1 MALSAGA
8 VVAQF
13 DGDFKGLNKGLQD
26 AQSKVNNFT
35 SDIKKAGNKIGE
47 VFSNIGDAAIKYG
60 KILGVAGTAATVFG
74 IKTAA
79 DLQSLSTSFETLT
92 GSAEKGRKVF
102 TDLKKMGATTP
113 FEVGDLAKATQT
125 MLAFGISVDKTQGY
139 LQMLG
144 DISMGNKDKLGGLA
158 LAFSQ
163 VQSTGRLMGQD
174 LLQMINQGFNPLLV
188 LAQKNIGERM
198 GLDFQKTQ
206 QALKDNKITTGQVN
220 EEMIKLKKAME
231 DGKVS
236 ATDVAKAFELSTSE
250 GGLFYKGME
259 RGSKTLSGTFSTLM
273 DNIKLMGSGLAGLSD
288 DGTIAEGSLLDLTQK
303 GVNALNEALGKV
315 NWLQVGQ
322 AIQKALVEAPQRAS
336 EAFQSFLKFIQPIM
350 PFLTV
355 LGGLLLFLGTQVLSA
370 FRYAWEQLKPPI
382 MDLWNTLKAFWIAI
396 QPILMLLG
404 TVLLFVVLPMIQIA
418 IASIV
423 QVFKGLLTGV
433 SGIINVIS
441 GILNAFIGLVYGIF
455 TGDFS
460 RATEGFK
467 QIFRGLGQWIQ
478 GAFQLIL
485 APFRGII
492 DGITNYM
499 RGINFFQIAVNWMQ
513 ELIRGIQSKAG
524 GIGGAIK
531 QGIGNMLPEGVRKLI
546 PGFADGVRN
555 FGGGMAIVGER
566 GPELVNLPKGADVF
580 SNEESKRMAGG
591 QGITIETMNIKS
603 GVDWEIGASY
613 LAQKLRLS

>member
-26 AQSKVNNFT
+26 AKGKLDGFT
-35 SDIKKAGNKIGE
+35 GNIQKAGKKIGE
-47 VFSNIGDAAIKYG
+47 VFQNIGSAAVKYG
-60 KILGVAGTAATVFG
+60 KIVGVAGVAATGFA

-102 TDLKKMGATTP
+102 QDLQKMGATTP
-113 FEVGDLAKATQT
+113 FETGDLAKATQT
-125 MLAFGISVDKTQGY
+125 MLAFGISVDKSQEY
-139 LQMLG
+139 LKMFG
-144 DISMGNKDKLGGLA
+144 DIAMGDKAKLSGLT

-163 VQSTGRLMGQD
+163 MQSTGRLMGQD
-174 LLQMINQGFNPLLV
+174 LLQMINQGFNPLTII
-188 LAQKNIGERM
+188 AQK
-198 GLDFQKTQ
+198 
-206 QALKDNKITTGQVN
+206 TGKSVGQ
-220 EEMIKLKKAME
+220 LKKEME
-231 DGKVS
+231 DGKITTEMV
-236 ATDVAKAFELSTSE
+236 TDAFKTATSE

-259 RGSKTLSGTFSTLM
+259 RGSKTLGGTFSTLT
-273 DNIKLMGSGLAGLSD
+273 DNIKIMSAGLAGLAE
-288 DGTIAEGSLLDLTQK
+288 DGTIVEGSFLSLVQK
-303 GVNALNEALGKV
+303 GVNALNDALGNMNWVKV
-315 NWLQVGQ
+315 SQDIKNALIDIPNQ
-322 AIQKALVEAPQRAS
+322 AGRAM
-336 EAFQSFLKFIQPIM
+336 QSLLNFIQPIM

-355 LGGLLLFLGTQVLSA
+355 LGATLLFFGTQILSA
-370 FRYAWEQLKPPI
+370 FKYAWVQLKDPV
-382 MDLWNTLKAFWIAI
+382 MQLWTTIKDFWTAI

-418 IASIV
+418 IAGAI
-423 QVFKGLLTGV
+423 QVFRGLLTGV

-478 GAFQLIL
+478 GAFQIIL

-513 ELIRGIQSKAG
+513 ELIRGIQSKAS

-531 QGIGNMLPEGVRKLI
+531 QGIGKILPEGVRKLI
-546 PGFADGVRN
+546 PGFANGVRN
-555 FGGGMAIVGER
+555 FGGGLAVVGER
-566 GPELVNLPKGADVF
+566 GPELVNLPKGSDVF
-580 SNEESKRMAGG
+580 SNEESRRMAGG
-591 QGITIETMNIKS
+591 SGITIETMNIKS
-603 GVDWEIGASY
+603 GVDWEVGASY

>member
-26 AQSKVNNFT
+26 AQKKVDGFT
-35 SDIKKAGNKIGE
+35 GNIKKAGGKIGE
-47 VFSNIGDAAIKYG
+47 VFSNIGNAAIKYS
-60 KILGVAGTAATVFG
+60 KILGVAGVAATGFS

-92 GSAEKGRKVF
+92 GSAEKGRQVF
-102 TDLKKMGATTP
+102 MDLQKMGATTP
-113 FEVGDLAKATQT
+113 FETGDLAKATQT
-125 MLAFGISVDKTQGY
+125 MLAFGISVDKSQEY
-139 LQMLG
+139 LKMFG
-144 DISMGNKDKLGGLA
+144 DIAMGDKNKLSGLT

-163 VQSTGRLMGQD
+163 MQSTGRLMGQD
-174 LLQMINQGFNPLLV
+174 LLQMINQGFNPLTII
-188 LAQKNIGERM
+188 AQK
-198 GLDFQKTQ
+198 
-206 QALKDNKITTGQVN
+206 TGKSVGQ
-220 EEMIKLKKAME
+220 LKKEME
-231 DGKVS
+231 DGKITTEMV
-236 ATDVAKAFELSTSE
+236 TDAFKTATSE

-259 RGSKTLSGTFSTLM
+259 KGSKTLGGTFSTLT
-273 DNIKLMGSGLAGLSD
+273 DNIKIMSAGLVGLAE
-288 DGTIAEGSLLDLTQK
+288 DGTIVEGSFLSLVQK
-303 GVNALNEALGKV
+303 GVNKLNDALGSINWVKV
-315 NWLQVGQ
+315 SQDIKNALIDIPNQ
-322 AIQKALVEAPQRAS
+322 AGRAM
-336 EAFQSFLKFIQPIM
+336 QSLLNFIKPIM

-355 LGGLLLFLGTQVLSA
+355 LGGTLLFFGTQILSA
-370 FRYAWEQLKPPI
+370 FKYAWEQLKPPI
-382 MDLWNTLKAFWIAI
+382 MELWNTLKAFWTAI

-418 IASIV
+418 IATII
-423 QVFKGLLTGV
+423 QIFRGLLTGV
-433 SGIINVIS
+433 TGIINVIS
-441 GILNAFIGLVYGIF
+441 GVLNAFIGLVYGIF

-478 GAFQLIL
+478 GAFQIIL

-492 DGITNYM
+492 DGITNYI

-513 ELIRGIQSKAG
+513 QLINGIRSKAG

-531 QGIGNMLPEGVRKLI
+531 EGIGRILPEGVRKLI
-546 PGFADGVRN
+546 PGFANGVRN
-555 FGGGMAIVGER
+555 FGGGLAVVGER

-580 SNEESKRMAGG
+580 SNEESKRMVGG

-603 GVDWEIGASY
+603 GVDWEVGASY

>member
-26 AQSKVNNFT
+26 AQSKIDGFT
-35 SDIKKAGNKIGE
+35 GGIKKAGNKIGE
-47 VFSNIGDAAIKYG
+47 VFGNIGDAAMKYG

-113 FEVGDLAKATQT
+113 FEIGDLAKATQT
-125 MLAFGISVDKTQGY
+125 MLAFGIGVDKTEGY

-144 DISMGNKDKLGGLA
+144 DVSMGNKDKLGGLS

-174 LLQMINQGFNPLLV
+174 LLQMINQGFNPLT
-188 LAQKNIGERM
+188 IIS
-198 GLDFQKTQ
+198 QKTG
-206 QALKDNKITTGQVN
+206 KSMSV
-220 EEMIKLKKAME
+220 LKKEME
-231 DGKVS
+231 DGKIS
-236 ATDVAKAFELSTSE
+236 ADMVTDAFKTATSE
-250 GGLFYKGME
+250 GGLFYKGMD
-259 RGSKTLSGTFSTLM
+259 RGAKTLGGTFSTLM
-273 DNIKLMGSGLAGLSD
+273 DNVKMMASGLLGLSEQ
-288 DGTIAEGSLLDLTQK
+288 GTIVEGSFLDLVQK

-315 NWLQVGQ
+315 NWLEVSQ
-322 AIQKALVEAPQRAS
+322 AIQKALVEAPQKAS

-350 PFLTV
+350 PFLAV
-355 LGGLLLFLGTQVLSA
+355 LGGVYLFIVTQALSNLK
-370 FRYAWEQLKPPI
+370 YAWEQLKPPV
-382 MDLWNTLKAFWIAI
+382 MVLWDTLKDFWVAI
-396 QPILMLLG
+396 QPILLLLG
-404 TVLLFVVLPMIQIA
+404 TVFLFVVVPMIQIA
-418 IASIV
+418 FATII
-423 QVFKGLLTGV
+423 QILKGLLTGV

-478 GAFQLIL
+478 GAFQIIL

-546 PGFADGVRN
+546 PGFANGVRN

-566 GPELVNLPKGADVF
+566 GPELVNLPKGSDVF
-580 SNEESKRMAGG
+580 SNEESKRMVGG
-591 QGITIETMNIKS
+591 SGITIETMNIKS
-603 GVDWEIGASY
+603 GVDWEVGASY